1 MIYKE
6 LLNSYRLLVLLEL
19 GLVLSS
25 SILELVLVLVLRN
38 NMSIIFQ
45 RENLLK

>member
-1 MIYKE
+1 MIYQE

-25 SILELVLVLVLRN
+25 SILELYHISTRESFEMRN
-38 NMSIIFQ
+38 E
-45 RENLLK
+45 R

>member
-1 MIYKE
+1 MIYQE